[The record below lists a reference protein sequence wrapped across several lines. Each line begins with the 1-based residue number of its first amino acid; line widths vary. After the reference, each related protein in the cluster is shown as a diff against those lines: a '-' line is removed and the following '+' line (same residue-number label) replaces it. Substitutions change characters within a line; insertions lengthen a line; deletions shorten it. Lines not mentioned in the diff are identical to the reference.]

1 MVICFFIIEGIMHK
15 YHPKIGHET
24 GVTIMVGV
32 IFSIAYY
39 YGHGQTAKDWERFQ
53 FNPDIFFNL
62 ILPPIVFNAG
72 YNMRQK
78 KFFTNLGNIMITGLC
93 VTFVCFAIYSAATYF
108 VIKHMNLTMSRYVD
122 NLNPGALMP
131 ETYPIEMSFMAILMF
146 TSLLCSSDVVA
157 AVSIIDFSKAP
168 KLYSCVFGEGV
179 FNDIVSIVLFNTV
192 KMLQKAKFTAAT
204 PFIIIAQFIVLALVS
219 ISIGAA
225 YGFFTCLLF
234 KHFRFFTSKAVNEK
248 FMMFGIGLL
257 SYFTSNG
264 IIIMGVEMS
273 GLISLLVFA
282 II

>member
-1 MVICFFIIEGIMHK
+1 
-15 YHPKIGHET
+15 
-24 GVTIMVGV
+24 
-32 IFSIAYY
+32 
-39 YGHGQTAKDWERFQ
+39 
-53 FNPDIFFNL
+53 
-62 ILPPIVFNAG
+62 
-72 YNMRQK
+72 MRQK

-108 VIKHMNLTMSRYVD
+108 VLKHMNLTMSRYVD

-131 ETYPIEMSFMAILMF
+131 ETYTIEMSFMAILMF

-179 FNDIVSIVLFNTV
+179 LNDIVSIVLFNTV